1 MSFIMVRACHRC
13 KEYVVINPANPSN
26 QQIIKKFE
34 LKHARHAIVSL
45 SISEV
50 KGYYENVGKKLLEE
64 K

>member
-1 MSFIMVRACHRC
+1 MSFIMVRVCHRC
-13 KEYVVINPANPSN
+13 KEYVVINPSNPSN

-34 LKHARHAIVSL
+34 LKHTRHAIVSL

-64 K
+64 Q